1 MSLFQNIWLFHI
13 LKCPTGLIHC
23 LINVSLQR
31 HCPAFLKPE
40 KCLTVPYFSIV
51 TSSCQYSPLFYLL
64 SSPLRSTDTVFLLV
78 VCFYVSF
85 LVFTDQN
92 GQLVFCAAFI
102 PFLYLRFS
110 ITHSFPFITLFII
123 PCPSLG
129 PAQQLQ
135 VAFRRGR
142 TLFIFS
148 ILFL

>member
-31 HCPAFLKPE
+31 HCPVFLKPE
-40 KCLTVPYFSIV
+40 KCLTVSYFSIV

-102 PFLYLRFS
+102 PFFISALQYHTLIPLHYTVHHSLSFLRASSTASSGF
-110 ITHSFPFITLFII
+110 
-123 PCPSLG
+123 
-129 PAQQLQ
+129 
-135 VAFRRGR
+135 
-142 TLFIFS
+142 
-148 ILFL
+148 